1 MSGTLNKVILIGNV
15 GAEMKIHQFDSG
27 DKLGRLPLATS
38 ESYMDRETNERIS
51 QTEWHNIVVRNKL
64 VDIFE
69 KYVKKGD
76 KLYIEGKIKTRKWQ
90 DANNQDQYMT
100 EIIVSEFTFLTPKD
114 SQSDFS
120 NSGSNQPS
128 NQSSSQTT
136 NPTSG
141 STPSSS
147 QPSTSQSNPS
157 QMGSESFSKDEDDDG
172 LPF

>member
-15 GAEMKIHQFDSG
+15 GAEMKVHQFDSG
-27 DKLGRLPLATS
+27 DKIGRLPLATS
-38 ESYMDRETNERIS
+38 ESYTDRETNEKVS
-51 QTEWHNIVVRNKL
+51 QTEWHNIVVRNKV

-100 EIIVSEFTFLTPKD
+100 EIMVNDFTFLTPKD
-114 SQSDFS
+114 SQGSNNTNPS
-120 NSGSNQPS
+120 NSSSNPDSSHQNNPSTQSTQPS
-128 NQSSSQTT
+128 Q
-136 NPTSG
+136 PT
-141 STPSSS
+141 
-147 QPSTSQSNPS
+147 STSQSQSLSNDL
-157 QMGSESFSKDEDDDG
+157 EDDG